1 MMAMASDAFNDRL
14 ADAANDRA
22 AQESRERAC
31 EVLMEAF
38 GDAGQVLS
46 VGGYLFGPDRAA
58 GVSPFRYGSDATVAL
73 GTVCRIASELIEGA
87 SGLLRADNLYAAS
100 ALLRQIVEVEYL
112 TWAFSEDEEEA
123 AAWLMSNHE
132 ERMRLWQP
140 RHIPDRSGG
149 RFRGRDYREHC
160 ERGGHP
166 TPKARALVRGG
177 ARREWIPLWWFDL
190 TQHSVSAWRYA
201 HDAFGK
207 VQWGGEMPGKLDQH
221 IDVAVEQWQAADQ
234 LREVIASL

>member
-123 AAWLMSNHE
+123 AAWLRSNHE

-149 RFRGRDYREHC
+149 RFRGTDYREHC
-160 ERGGHP
+160 
-166 TPKARALVRGG
+166 VRGSTWRWNSG
-177 ARREWIPLWWFDL
+177 RLLINCERSSQACSRYERRFQSCPHRWSP
-190 TQHSVSAWRYA
+190 
-201 HDAFGK
+201 AFG
-207 VQWGGEMPGKLDQH
+207 
-221 IDVAVEQWQAADQ
+221 
-234 LREVIASL
+234 EVCEEVPHRGPISALSIG